1 MGPSEEVQTF
11 ERTNL
16 LGMQRYYFRIV
27 DTGNNEILA
36 PSQTYKTRWGRDKT
50 ARRLGKALGC
60 PVVPEKP
67 TSKRRPK

>member
-11 ERTNL
+11 ERTNW
-16 LGMQRYYFRIV
+16 LGLPRYFFRIV
-27 DTGNNEILA
+27 DVGNNEILA

-60 PVVPEKP
+60 HVVPEKP
-67 TSKRRPK
+67 AARRRPK